1 MKKTELIKIDC
12 PICGI
17 DTPYDVKYEANF
29 QLDSLDFAAKKIS
42 KHMYFRNVRCKKC
55 NLIYSNPI
63 IPFEQIKK
71 FYQTTYFLELSQL
84 EIMAND
90 YEIFNG
96 KSLSDLFKDIYDNT
110 TRNKEQLEV
119 LMKEVVGFIKDGDT
133 AVQIIPMLK
142 EYLEINVKNDDQLVK
157 VAAIVQ
163 RLISV
168 ENKGGSEDEF
178 GLSDA
183 EKEQLM
189 GAIEDVAADAQ
200 KHSDDITEVNKLEN

>member
-1 MKKTELIKIDC
+1 
-12 PICGI
+12 
-17 DTPYDVKYEANF
+17 
-29 QLDSLDFAAKKIS
+29 
-42 KHMYFRNVRCKKC
+42 
-55 NLIYSNPI
+55 
-63 IPFEQIKK
+63 
-71 FYQTTYFLELSQL
+71 
-84 EIMAND
+84 MAND
-90 YEIFNG
+90 YEIFEG
-96 KSLSDLFKDIYDNT
+96 KSLSGLFQDIYENT
-110 TRNKEQLEV
+110 KTNKEQLEV

-163 RLISV
+163 RIIAA

-189 GAIEDVAADAQ
+189 GAIEDAATDLQ
-200 KHSDDITEVNKLEN
+200 THSDEITEDMKRIEN